1 MVKLDVPRVAQ
12 TKDMSCWNASAQM
25 LWYYSQGKTGRAGP
39 MNSLGDKFAANT
51 GVSLE
56 DFMRL
61 AKSVGLIPVP
71 ELESYSALIL
81 EGILRTFGPV
91 WCAGQWY
98 GVKHIIVLT
107 GVESGKV
114 FINDPDKGVAKEGTL
129 EWFNQ
134 KLDKVTN
141 RMMVKDPSRY

>member
-1 MVKLDVPRVAQ
+1 MVKLNVPLVAQ
-12 TKDMSCWNASAQM
+12 TKNMSCWNASAQM
-25 LWYYSQGKTGRAGP
+25 LWYYSQGVTGRAGP
-39 MNSLGDKFAANT
+39 MNSLSDKFAANN

-61 AKSVGLIPVP
+61 ARSVGLLPLP
-71 ELESYSALIL
+71 ELESYSELFL
-81 EGILRTFGPV
+81 EAILRTFGPI

-107 GVESGKV
+107 GVGPGKV
-114 FINDPDKGVAKEGTL
+114 FINDPDQGKAKEGTL

-134 KLDKVTN
+134 KLDKVPN
-141 RMMVKDPSRY
+141 RMMVKDPARY